1 MPMNIAEKIL
11 ARASG
16 RIEVSP
22 GDIVDARVDLA
33 MSHDNAV
40 LVAKTFREIG
50 LERVWDPEKIVILF
64 DHRVPAESVE
74 TAKGHRE
81 VRRFV
86 EEQGI
91 RNFHDVRLGICHQV
105 LAELG
110 YVRPGRLV
118 VGTDSHTTTLGAL
131 GAFGTGIGATDMAG
145 VWATGKLWLRVPG
158 ALSIVVEGAPPK
170 MITSKDIILKIIGEL
185 GAEGA
190 SYRAVE
196 FHGDAVDGMS
206 TSSRMTL
213 CNMAME
219 MGAKSAIVPPDDR
232 TMDYLKN
239 RVKGSVVS
247 IEGDEDAEYVERRVF
262 DVGDLEPQV
271 ACPHRVDNVKAVG
284 DVAGTPIDQ
293 ALLGT
298 CTNGR
303 LEDLRVAVE
312 AMEGRKVS
320 RSTRMIVVPASAET
334 YLRAMEEGLIQALI
348 RAGAVVCNPGCG
360 PCLGA
365 HEGVL
370 APGEKCISS
379 SNRNFRGRMG
389 SDEAEVY
396 LASPTVV
403 AASAVEGVI
412 SHPRSLGER

>member
-11 ARASG
+11 ARSSG
-16 RIEVSP
+16 RIKVSP
-22 GDIVDARVDLA
+22 GEIVNASVDLA
-33 MSHDNAV
+33 MSHDNAA
-40 LVAKTFREIG
+40 LVAKIFRETG
-50 LERVWDPEKIVILF
+50 VERVWDPEKIVILF

-74 TAKGHRE
+74 TAKGHWE

-91 RNFHDVRLGICHQV
+91 RNFHDMRLGICHQV
-105 LAELG
+105 LVELG

-145 VWATGKLWLRVPG
+145 VWTLGKLWLRVPETMN
-158 ALSIVVEGAPPK
+158 IVVEGTSPT
-170 MITSKDIILKIIGEL
+170 MITSKDIILRIIGEL
-185 GAEGA
+185 GADGA
-190 SYRAVE
+190 SYKAVE
-196 FHGDAVDGMS
+196 FRGDAMDGMS
-206 TSSRMTL
+206 VSNRMTL

-219 MGAKSAIVPPDDR
+219 MGAKAAIVPPDGK
-232 TMDYLKN
+232 TMDYLEN
-239 RVKGSVVS
+239 RVKGSIVP
-247 IEGDEDAEYVERRVF
+247 IESDVDAEYVEKRVF
-262 DVGDLEPQV
+262 DISSLEPQV
-271 ACPHRVDNVKAVG
+271 ACPHRVDNVKAVEE
-284 DVAGTPIDQ
+284 VVGTPIDQ

-303 LEDLRVAVE
+303 LEDFRIAAKV
-312 AMEGRKVS
+312 MENRKVS
-320 RSTRMIVVPASAET
+320 YSTRMIVIPASTET
-334 YLRAMEEGLIQALI
+334 YLRAMEEGLIGAFI
-348 RAGAVVCNPGCG
+348 RAGAIVCNPGCG

-389 SDEAEVY
+389 SGEAEIY
-396 LASPTVV
+396 LASPAVV

-412 SHPRSLGER
+412 SDPRFLE